1 VRDPIFTHRQTEEA
15 LMKPAAVF
23 APDPQ
28 HDSDAVL
35 ARAVA
40 AGDRRALAV
49 LMKRYNQLLFRTAR
63 SVLKNDADA
72 EDAVQDAWLHAWRA
86 MGDFRS
92 EAKLSTWLVRIAVN
106 ESLGRLRV
114 VRRSA
119 DVIPL
124 DTNGEG
130 VEPSAAVEAN
140 MQQPESERPE
150 SVAERGELRRI
161 LEERIDG
168 LPEAFRSV
176 FVLRAV
182 QDMSVDEVAACLGL
196 PEATVRTRH
205 FRARAMLRDALARE
219 IDVAVADAFSFAGE
233 RCDRISA
240 RVFARLAAEGLAAEG
255 AAAEAPAVG
264 RLDGG

>member
-1 VRDPIFTHRQTEEA
+1 MT
-15 LMKPAAVF
+15 LAAVF
-23 APDPQ
+23 APDTPQ
-28 HDSDAVL
+28 DSDAAL
-35 ARAVA
+35 ARAIA

-72 EDAVQDAWLHAWRA
+72 EDAVQDAWLHAWHA

-106 ESLGRLRV
+106 ESLGRLRAS
-114 VRRSA
+114 RRSA
-119 DVIPL
+119 EVIPL
-124 DTNGEG
+124 DTTGEG
-130 VEPSAAVEAN
+130 VEPSAAEAN
-140 MQQPESERPE
+140 MQQPDTERPE
-150 SVAERGELRRI
+150 SLAERGELRRI

-176 FVLRAV
+176 LVLRAV
-182 QDMSVDEVAACLGL
+182 QDMSVEEVAACLGL

-219 IDVAVADAFSFAGE
+219 IDLAVADAFSFAGA

-240 RVFARLAAEGLAAEG
+240 RVLA
-255 AAAEAPAVG
+255 

>member
-1 VRDPIFTHRQTEEA
+1 MTT
-15 LMKPAAVF
+15 AASI
-23 APDPQ
+23 ASDPQ
-28 HDSDAVL
+28 QDSDAAL
-35 ARAVA
+35 ARAIA
-40 AGDRRALAV
+40 GGDRPALAV
-49 LMKRYNQLLFRTAR
+49 LMKRYNQLLFRTTRAI
-63 SVLKNDADA
+63 LNNDADA

-86 MGDFRS
+86 IGKFRA

-114 VRRSA
+114 TRRRA
-119 DVIPL
+119 EVIPL
-124 DTNGEG
+124 DTTGDG
-130 VEPSAAVEAN
+130 VEPFAAETN

-161 LEERIDG
+161 LEESIDG

-182 QDMSVDEVAACLGL
+182 QDMSVDEVAACLDL

-205 FRARAMLRDALARE
+205 LRARAKLRNALARE
-219 IDVAVADAFSFAGE
+219 IDLAVADAFSFAGA

-240 RVFARLAAEGLAAEG
+240 RVLARLATEGSAAEG
-255 AAAEAPAVG
+255 AAAAAPAVG
-264 RLDGG
+264 PLDRD

>member
-1 VRDPIFTHRQTEEA
+1 VHEPVFTHRQTEEA
-15 LMKPAAVF
+15 AMTLAAVY
-23 APDPQ
+23 APDPR
-28 HDSDAVL
+28 HDSDAEL

-72 EDAVQDAWLHAWRA
+72 EDALQDAWLHAWRA

-106 ESLGRLRV
+106 ESLGRLRAS
-114 VRRSA
+114 RRSA
-119 DVIPL
+119 EVIPL
-124 DTNGEG
+124 DTTGEG
-130 VEPSAAVEAN
+130 VEPSAAEAN
-140 MQQPESERPE
+140 MQQPDTERPE
-150 SVAERGELRRI
+150 SLAERGELRRI

-176 FVLRAV
+176 LVLRAV
-182 QDMSVDEVAACLGL
+182 QDMSVEEVAACLGL

-219 IDVAVADAFSFAGE
+219 IDLAVADAFSFAGA

-240 RVFARLAAEGLAAEG
+240 RVLA
-255 AAAEAPAVG
+255 

>member
-1 VRDPIFTHRQTEEA
+1 MNLAR
-15 LMKPAAVF
+15 AAV
-23 APDPQ
+23 PDPN
-28 HDSDAVL
+28 HCSDAQL

-40 AGDRRALAV
+40 AGDRHALAV
-49 LMKRYNQLLFRTAR
+49 LMKRYNPLLFRTAR
-63 SVLKNDADA
+63 SVLKHDADA

-86 MGDFRS
+86 IGDFRS
-92 EAKLSTWLVRIAVN
+92 EARLSTWLVRIAVN
-106 ESLGRLRV
+106 ESLGRLRIA
-114 VRRSA
+114 RRSA

-124 DTNGEG
+124 DTTGDG
-130 VEPSAAVEAN
+130 IEPFAAEAN
-140 MQQPESERPE
+140 MQQPESARPE
-150 SVAERGELRRI
+150 SMAERGELRRI

-219 IDVAVADAFSFAGE
+219 IDLAVADAFSFAGT

-240 RVFARLAAEGLAAEG
+240 RVLARLAAERPAAEG
-255 AAAEAPAVG
+255 AAAEGAVAEAAAVG
-264 RLDGG
+264 RLDDG